1 MSDSYRVERER
12 MVENQLKKRGIRNA
26 QLLEAFRKVPRH
38 QFLPGNLRGEAYT
51 DGPSPIGEGQ
61 TISQPYMTAIMTQW
75 GEGVPG
81 DRVL

>member
-12 MVENQLKKRGIRNA
+12 MVENQLKKRGIRNT

-38 QFLPGNLRGEAYT
+38 QFLPGSLRGEAYA

-61 TISQPYMTAIMTQW
+61 TISQP
-75 GEGVPG
+75 
-81 DRVL
+81 

>member
-38 QFLPGNLRGEAYT
+38 QFLP
-51 DGPSPIGEGQ
+51 
-61 TISQPYMTAIMTQW
+61 
-75 GEGVPG
+75 
-81 DRVL
+81 